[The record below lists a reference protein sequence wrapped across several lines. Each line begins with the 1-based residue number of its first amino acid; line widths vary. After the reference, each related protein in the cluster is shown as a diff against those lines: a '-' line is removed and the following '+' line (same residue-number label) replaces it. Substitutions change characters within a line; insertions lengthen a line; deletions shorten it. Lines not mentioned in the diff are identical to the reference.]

1 MTLLTKQQIK
11 TEIANKR
18 LVITPS
24 LKNDQ
29 LNGAS
34 IDLTLG
40 REFRTYRS
48 RAGAIDILDTTNY
61 RRYTTSVTANS
72 ILLRPQETIL
82 AMTEEQLSL
91 PDNVVGWLEG
101 RSRFARLGLLIHIS
115 AGLIHP
121 GVNNHQVL
129 EITNLSSNILRLHAG
144 VRICQLVL
152 EYTSGPVSYRGR
164 YRKQTKP

>member
-11 TEIANKR
+11 TEINRGR

-29 LNGAS
+29 INGAS
-34 IDLTLG
+34 VDLTLG
-40 REFRTYRS
+40 KEFRTFRR
-48 RAGAIDILDTTNY
+48 RAGAIEIVETTNY
-61 RRYTTSVTANS
+61 KRYTSSSTAKS
-72 ILLRPQETIL
+72 ILIRPQETIL
-82 AMTEEQLSL
+82 AMTEEQILL
-91 PDNVVGWLEG
+91 PDNIVGWLEG

-129 EITNLSSNILRLHAG
+129 EITNLSPNILRLHAG

-152 EYTSGPVSYRGR
+152 EYTSGPISYHGR
-164 YRKQTKP
+164 YRTQTKP